1 MNKAEQKKEQ
11 ILKAHRK
18 DKLLKIHTFLHLFS
32 SGSIDIHPYSLYN
45 KCTK

>member
-18 DKLLKIHTFLHLFS
+18 DTLLKIHTA
-32 SGSIDIHPYSLYN
+32 GRR
-45 KCTK
+45 

>member
-18 DKLLKIHTFLHLFS
+18 DKLLKIHTAGHR
-32 SGSIDIHPYSLYN
+32 
-45 KCTK
+45 